1 MQQQARSHLL
11 TGSSCA
17 IWLSYL
23 VVADH
28 VCQAVPWVFLLG
40 GLLFSSLT
48 GWLRVRQELQFSIE
62 SSLAPEPKSTVAP
75 DYHQD
80 DDRSLAEIT
89 APIVALIS
97 IALPAV
103 LLASYLVLHIDLT
116 QLRKPV
122 KQRQV
127 VEIELVAPSDTI
139 DRQEILPATSK
150 EVVGKAQKG
159 ALYTVASS
167 ALRGASVPLSKPELQ
182 QKPAANL
189 EPKQKAK
196 LNPKPEPKL
205 EPQPAATE
213 PKTQQKLASAHELVK
228 EAPVSPMPLTFKAPN
243 NWKTIVVAKEKDNS
257 VDFSTYS
264 ASAAA
269 RSVTTDRTKTNTRAD
284 SQKFLSEVE
293 PANMIESI
301 DSDGQLSPLT
311 IQTGGRSK
319 DGAGAASN
327 LHQYLKLLNSRV
339 KRLWIPPRGI
349 DRIAVIEF
357 RINASGKLIS
367 CKALAHTDDSRGSDS
382 EAEAAAMAAINKAF
396 PFLPLPAEIKAP
408 HLDVQYTFNYR
419 FNQIDELKN

>member
-1 MQQQARSHLL
+1 MQ
-11 TGSSCA
+11 
-17 IWLSYL
+17 
-23 VVADH
+23 
-28 VCQAVPWVFLLG
+28 F
-40 GLLFSSLT
+40 F
-48 GWLRVRQELQFSIE
+48 FE
-62 SSLAPEPKSTVAP
+62 SSLASEPNSAVAL
-75 DYHQD
+75 DLLAQGQTATNHQD

-103 LLASYLVLHIDLT
+103 LLTSYLVLHIDLT
-116 QLRKPV
+116 QLRKPI

-139 DRQEILPATSK
+139 DRQDILPATSK
-150 EVVGKAQKG
+150 EVVSKTQKG

-167 ALRGASVPLSKPELQ
+167 ALRGASMPMSKSELE
-182 QKPAANL
+182 QKPTAKL
-189 EPKQKAK
+189 EPEQKAK
-196 LNPKPEPKL
+196 LNPKPEPKPEPKL

-213 PKTQQKLASAHELVK
+213 PNTQQKLASAHELVK

-243 NWKTIVVAKEKDNS
+243 NWKTIVVAKEKDKS

-269 RSVTTDRTKTNTRAD
+269 RSVTIDRPKTNTGAD

-311 IQTGGRSK
+311 IQAGGRSK

-339 KRLWIPPRGI
+339 KRMWVPPRGI

-367 CKALAHTDDSRGSDS
+367 CKALPHTGDSSGSDS
-382 EAEAAAMAAINKAF
+382 EAEAAAMVAINKAF

>member
-1 MQQQARSHLL
+1 M
-11 TGSSCA
+11 
-17 IWLSYL
+17 
-23 VVADH
+23 VADH
-28 VCQAVPWVFLLG
+28 VCQAIPWVFLLG

-62 SSLAPEPKSTVAP
+62 GSLASEPNSALALDLLAQEQTATN
-75 DYHQD
+75 HRE

-103 LLASYLVLHIDLT
+103 LLTSYLVLHIDLT
-116 QLRKPV
+116 QLRKPI

-150 EVVGKAQKG
+150 EVVSKAQKG

-167 ALRGASVPLSKPELQ
+167 ALRGASVPLSKPEFQ
-182 QKPAANL
+182 QK
-189 EPKQKAK
+189 
-196 LNPKPEPKL
+196 
-205 EPQPAATE
+205 PAATE

-269 RSVTTDRTKTNTRAD
+269 RSVTIDRPKTNARAD

>member
-1 MQQQARSHLL
+1 MQ
-11 TGSSCA
+11 
-17 IWLSYL
+17 
-23 VVADH
+23 
-28 VCQAVPWVFLLG
+28 F
-40 GLLFSSLT
+40 F
-48 GWLRVRQELQFSIE
+48 FE
-62 SSLAPEPKSTVAP
+62 SSLVSEPNSAVAL
-75 DYHQD
+75 DLLAQGQTATNLQD

-103 LLASYLVLHIDLT
+103 LLTSYLVLHIDLT
-116 QLRKPV
+116 QLRKPI

-127 VEIELVAPSDTI
+127 VEIELVAPSDAI
-139 DRQEILPATSK
+139 DRQDILPATSK
-150 EVVGKAQKG
+150 EVASKAQKG

-182 QKPAANL
+182 QKPAAKL
-189 EPKQKAK
+189 EPTQKA
-196 LNPKPEPKL
+196 KPEPKL
-205 EPQPAATE
+205 EAQPAATE
-213 PKTQQKLASAHELVK
+213 PNTQQKLASAHELVK
-228 EAPVSPMPLTFKAPN
+228 EAPVSPKPLTFKAPD
-243 NWKTIVVAKEKDNS
+243 NWKTIVVAKEKDKS

-269 RSVTTDRTKTNTRAD
+269 RSVTIDRSKTNTGAD

-311 IQTGGRSK
+311 IQAGGRSK

-339 KRLWIPPRGI
+339 KRMWIPPRGI
-349 DRIAVIEF
+349 DRVAVIEF

-367 CKALAHTDDSRGSDS
+367 CKALPHTGDSSGSDS
-382 EAEAAAMAAINKAF
+382 EAEAAAMVAINKAF